1 MLLHFALAALYSFT
15 TPIFGSYDEPG
26 HYEYARYVAAH
37 WRLPGRDE
45 LVQGRQPPLYYLP
58 VALAIAAVDTSDNLQ
73 PQFALGSRIM
83 VVPDTEHDRLLL
95 RGTALALHLG
105 RLMSAIIS
113 TLGVL
118 FTFFAAKAL
127 SVESRELR
135 VSNSPI
141 STFNPQPS
149 TLNLLIPTFI
159 YACWPM
165 FLHLSGAIT
174 NDVGIGVMG
183 ALVLWR
189 VLRVRNLPN
198 LPNLLWLGLAL
209 VLALLTKDSGL
220 SLVAFAGLVCCSI
233 ALQRRVA
240 LMQFVAQNRRVVLV
254 LGLGLLVLG
263 GVGVLASQGRIA
275 KQMSSAIE
283 FISTAFNPYAP
294 HTVAEQPRPYDRLRA
309 LVEAMQSY
317 LPAMIFRT
325 TYGLFGWGHAQ
336 MSLPDSWYNAALI
349 GWGLCLCGLIYDLRF
364 AMGDGRF
371 KRKGAHRQ
379 SSILWLC
386 LACVVAA
393 PFVRAAYYADYTIM
407 IGRYYMPA
415 LSALCLL
422 IAMGLA
428 ALPAWLRRISTLYV
442 TAGIAWTALMTP
454 FLVLA
459 PMYRPPAL
467 LDAVAPPTTMQV
479 AQPFVFGDVIQLLG
493 YSQPQP
499 KVVAGDFAPITLYWR
514 VIKPVTADYVLNV
527 EAFEANGRS
536 LGRSAQVHPG
546 DGTFPSSR
554 WRAGDTFAQTVF
566 VSVGDAE
573 ATRVTFRLN
582 WLDSQTRQ
590 TLIAPEAAPKVGA
603 VAVGPKP
610 ILAAGKAA
618 PQAQLTAPNGT
629 KGAIDLI
636 DSQRQV
642 LNDTLALTL
651 TWRAKANALPR
662 ATVFVHV
669 IDAQGKLVAQIDSP
683 MRGGAYPS
691 EVWSEG
697 EVVRDGLTV
706 RGLAALPSGDYRV
719 FVGVYDPQTGQRWA
733 VAGAAD
739 QLIPLGAFMRN

>member
-26 HYEYARYVAAH
+26 HYAYARYVAAH

-83 VVPDTEHDRLLL
+83 VVPDIEHDRLPL

-105 RLMSAIIS
+105 RLMSALIS

-118 FTFFAAKAL
+118 FTFLAAQ
-127 SVESRELR
+127 ESRIKNQESR
-135 VSNSPI
+135 VEREQSTTRHLPLATCHSPA
-141 STFNPQPS
+141 T
-149 TLNLLIPTFI
+149 LIPTFI

-198 LPNLLWLGLAL
+198 LPNLLWLGLSL

-220 SLVAFAGLVCCSI
+220 SLVAFAGLVCLSI

-240 LMQFVAQNRRVVLV
+240 LMQFVAQNRRVVLALL
-254 LGLGLLVLG
+254 LGVVILG
-263 GVGVLASQGRIA
+263 GVGVLASQGRIT
-275 KQMSSAIE
+275 KQVSSAIE

-294 HTVAEQPRPYDRLRA
+294 HTVAEQPRSYDRLRA
-309 LVEAMQSY
+309 LVEALQSY

-336 MSLPDSWYNAALI
+336 MSLPDSWYHAALL
-349 GWGLCLCGLIYDLRF
+349 GWGLCLLGLIFDFRGG
-364 AMGDGRF
+364 ARKF
-371 KRKGAHRQ
+371 KIQNLK
-379 SSILWLC
+379 SKILWLC

-422 IAMGLA
+422 IATGLA

-459 PMYRPPAL
+459 PMYRPPTL
-467 LDAVAPPTTMQV
+467 LDAVAMPTTMQV
-479 AQPFVFGDVIQLLG
+479 AQPFVFGDAIQLLG
-493 YSQPQP
+493 YRQPQP
-499 KVVAGDFAPITLYWR
+499 KVAAGTFAPITLYWR

-603 VAVGPKP
+603 VAVGPNP
-610 ILAAGKAA
+610 ILMAGKAV

-629 KGAIDLI
+629 KGTIDLI

-642 LNDTLALTL
+642 LSDTLALTL
-651 TWRAKANALPR
+651 TWQAKANALPP

-669 IDAQGKLVAQIDSP
+669 IDAQGKLVAQFDSP

-691 EVWSEG
+691 EVWSDG

-706 RGLAALPSGDYRV
+706 SGLAVLPRGEYRV

-733 VAGAAD
+733 VTGAVD
-739 QLIPLGAFMRN
+739 KWIPLGAFTRN